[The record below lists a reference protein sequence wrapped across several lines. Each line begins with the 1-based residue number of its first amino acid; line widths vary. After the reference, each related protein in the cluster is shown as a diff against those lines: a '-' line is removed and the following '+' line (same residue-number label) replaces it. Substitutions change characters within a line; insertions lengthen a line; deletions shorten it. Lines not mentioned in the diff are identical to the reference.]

1 MSCPD
6 FARLDACQ
14 CPKNINTKT
23 VLPED
28 VFVCLAETPTISEMR
43 AKLPYKDYTRV
54 NLSKASEVRAAYLN
68 SVKWKPGQTITVG
81 FMRDKYFNADCVQT
95 VQDVVNSTIAPHVN
109 LKFVWDAPISESMIR
124 ISFGPPGTNSSW
136 IGTGALRIDK
146 SLPTMNLGSM
156 SYGCGKNKHIIH
168 EFGHA
173 LGMIHEHLRG
183 DTSIKYD
190 CPKMTSYLTG
200 KPNFWSC
207 KTIQD
212 NVLDLKSVGEY
223 DKSYSE
229 YDPYSIMHYDL
240 GDFRC
245 DGGKSYDNSQ
255 LSPCDIFML
264 QKTYP
269 QEGASPTGVCVI
281 GPPLSRDENS
291 IVAIIEENYK
301 YALIAIA
308 VTVGIIAIY
317 NIAVHNKNKD
327 NK

>member
-6 FARLDACQ
+6 FASLDACQ

-23 VLPED
+23 VVPED
-28 VFVCLAETPTISEMR
+28 SFVCLAETPTISEMR
-43 AKLPYKDYTRV
+43 ARLPYKDYTRV

-81 FMRDKYFNADCVQT
+81 FMRDKYFNADCVKT
-95 VQDVVNSTIAPHVN
+95 VQDVINSSIAPHVN

-124 ISFGPPGTNSSW
+124 ISFGPPRQASSW
-136 IGTGALRIDK
+136 IGTGALRVDK
-146 SLPTMNLGSM
+146 SLPTMKLGF
-156 SYGCGKNKHIIH
+156 GCESGRHGTIIH

-183 DTSIKYD
+183 DTTIKYD
-190 CPKMTSYLTG
+190 CPKLVNYLTG
-200 KPNFWSC
+200 SPNFWAC
-207 KTIQD
+207 RTIKD
-212 NVLDLKSVGEY
+212 NILDLTSVGEY
-223 DKSYSE
+223 DDSYSE
-229 YDPYSIMHYDL
+229 YDPYSIMHYHL
-240 GDFRC
+240 GNFRC
-245 DGGKSYDNSQ
+245 DGGNSQENSQ

-269 QEGASPTGVCVI
+269 FEGASPTGACVV

-291 IVAIIEENYK
+291 IIAIIEKNK
-301 YALIAIA
+301 TYALIALA
-308 VTVGIIAIY
+308 VTVGIIGIY